1 MIGALFSMYRPRFAR
16 SIVYMLQSTEYQVW
30 PYLKWFWRTTNFAR
44 VMHRRQLVMTKPARM
59 LLRALR
65 FGLLAQIGI
74 ALGLGL
80 WGIRAHKAGV
90 PQIAFAL
97 LVAAPIIWAHLI
109 VLPLLLGRVFVIW
122 PRNFKNVRRS
132 ADVFA
137 AHSAMKIAVAG
148 SYGKTSMKEILAT
161 VLGEGKK
168 VAATAANKNVA
179 SEHAKF
185 AARLKGDEE
194 VLIIEYGEGKPGDV
208 KRFVRTTHPRI
219 GIITGLAPAH
229 LDKYKTLERAGQDI
243 FSLAGYLDHKNVF
256 VNSESVAAAGFIKK
270 ADHPYSAKGVLD
282 WQVINPKVSIE
293 GLSFMLKNG
302 DGVVLRLR
310 SKLLGR
316 HQIGPLALAAVLA
329 HQGGIPKTK
338 IEAGVA
344 KTEPFAHRLQPRQL
358 GGAWIIDDTYNGNI
372 DGLKVGLELLK
383 ELPAKRKIYVTPG
396 LVDQGKDSP
405 KIHHDL
411 GLMIA
416 RAKPDQVV
424 LMDNSVTESILGGLK
439 AGGFVRQVTI
449 ERDPLEFYTNLGHF
463 VAAGDLILMQNDW
476 TDNYA

>member
-1 MIGALFSMYRPRFAR
+1 MIQALFSMYRPRFAK

-44 VMHRRQLVMTKPARM
+44 VMHRRQLVITKPARL

-65 FGLLAQIGI
+65 LGLLAQIGI

-80 WGIRAHKAGV
+80 WGIRAHKPGV

-109 VLPLLLGRVFVIW
+109 AVPLVLGRVFIIW
-122 PRNFKNVRRS
+122 PRTYFQVRRS
-132 ADVFA
+132 SDIFA
-137 AHSAMKIAVAG
+137 AHPAMKIAVAG
-148 SYGKTSMKEILAT
+148 SYGKTSMKEILAI
-161 VLGEGKK
+161 VLGQGKK
-168 VAATAANKNVA
+168 VAATPANKNVA

-208 KRFVRTTHPRI
+208 ARFTRTTHPRI

-229 LDKYKTLERAGQDI
+229 LDKYKTLARAGADI
-243 FSLAGYLDHKNVF
+243 FSLADYLGHKNVY
-256 VNSESVAAAGFIKK
+256 VNEESPAAGDFIKK

-282 WQVINPKVSIE
+282 WKVINPKIDIE
-293 GLSFMLKNG
+293 GLSFVLKNG
-302 DGVVLRLR
+302 DGLVLRLKSR
-310 SKLLGR
+310 LLGR

-329 HQGGIPKTK
+329 HQAGISKTK

-344 KTEPFAHRLQPRQL
+344 KTAPFAHRLQPRQL

-396 LVDQGKDSP
+396 LVDQGKESS

-416 RAKPDQVV
+416 KTKPDQVV
-424 LMDNSVTESILGGLK
+424 LMDNSVTRSIMDGLA
-439 AGGFVRQVTI
+439 AGKYSGQVTI
-449 ERDPLEFYTNLGHF
+449 ESDPLEFYTNLEHF
-463 VAAGDLILMQNDW
+463 VAAGDLVLMQNDW
-476 TDNYA
+476 TDNYS